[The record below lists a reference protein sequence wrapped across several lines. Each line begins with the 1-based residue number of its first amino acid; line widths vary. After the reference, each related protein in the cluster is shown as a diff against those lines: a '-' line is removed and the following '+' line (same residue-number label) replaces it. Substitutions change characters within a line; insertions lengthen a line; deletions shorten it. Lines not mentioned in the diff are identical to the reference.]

1 MTTNTDHGQKM
12 SRFRNYWAYSVGLA
26 IAWAVVLVIVRV
38 FGGRKKAQ
46 NLLFVLYGFGICW
59 VSETIA
65 RYVYPPPKRWISNRP
80 E

>member
-1 MTTNTDHGQKM
+1 ML
-12 SRFRNYWAYSVGLA
+12 RFRNYWAYSAGLA
-26 IAWAVVLVIVRV
+26 IAWAVALFLVRV

-46 NLLFVLYGFGICW
+46 NSLFAMYGFCICW

-65 RYVYPPPKRWISNRP
+65 RYVYPPPKRWGSNRSQ